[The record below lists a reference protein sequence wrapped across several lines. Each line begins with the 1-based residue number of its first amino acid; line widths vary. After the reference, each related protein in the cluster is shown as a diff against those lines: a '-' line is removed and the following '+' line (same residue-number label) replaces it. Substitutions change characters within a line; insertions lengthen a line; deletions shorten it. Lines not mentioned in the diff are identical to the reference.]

1 MVRTKKSAIKRKEIV
16 KKVINSIN
24 NVDFEEL
31 TIQMIC
37 DVAGISV
44 GTFYHYFTT
53 KNELLTEIL
62 GLIDDFIEEKII
74 PNMHYED
81 ELENIKV
88 FGSGFAEYADNMGNA
103 TGAVISST
111 SFPLPSTE
119 DSIKEERKRL
129 LYTVPKET
137 IILGQ
142 TKGQIMERN
151 VDEIVDMLIILLR
164 GNALEWSRR
173 NRIYDIREKVNK
185 HMEVFI
191 KMIKK

>member
-1 MVRTKKSAIKRKEIV
+1 MRKTKKSIIKRKEIV
-16 KKVINSIN
+16 KKVINSTN

-37 DVAGISV
+37 DAASISV
-44 GTFYHYFTT
+44 GTFYHYFNN

-62 GLIDDFIEEKII
+62 GLIDDYIEEKII
-74 PNMHYED
+74 PNMHYDD

-88 FGSGFAEYADNMGNA
+88 FGNGFAEYANNMGTA

-119 DSIKEERKRL
+119 EAMKEERKRL
-129 LYTVPKET
+129 LYTVPKE
-137 IILGQ
+137 IVILGQ
-142 TKGQIMERN
+142 NKGQIMDGD
-151 VDEIVDMLIILLR
+151 VDEIVDMLIISLR

-173 NRIYDIREKVNK
+173 NRIYDVREKISK
-185 HMEVFI
+185 HMEFFTR
-191 KMIKK
+191 MIRK